1 VPVTHTPALG
11 AISSLSNDAL
21 QVSAAVDPVQALRD
35 ATQALH
41 TLPLA
46 RPADAA
52 QSLRHYHDHLRVLHG
67 WLLDLA
73 PALERSSWGRGHIVA
88 LRADLADAGLAGEP
102 AGQGEPPAGGGTGQ
116 AWGLAYV
123 VEGSQLGGR
132 VLYQRLRRAGVT
144 APLRYLEG
152 RGPGT
157 GAHWNSFLHALRAA
171 LVAPDDVAAACAGAC
186 WAFEDLLARF
196 RRHGWVA

>member
-1 VPVTHTPALG
+1 M
-11 AISSLSNDAL
+11 
-21 QVSAAVDPVQALRD
+21 QALRD

-41 TLPLA
+41 ARLDSQLPLA
-46 RPADAA
+46 QPADASE
-52 QSLRHYHDHLRVLHG
+52 SLRRYHDHLRVLHG
-67 WLLDLA
+67 WLSDLTPLLGGTGAGQDLLA
-73 PALERSSWGRGHIVA
+73 P

-102 AGQGEPPAGGGTGQ
+102 AGLARPPAHTAAA

-132 VLYQRLRRAGVT
+132 VLYQRLRRAGVA

-152 RGPGT
+152 RGSGT
-157 GAHWNSFLHALRAA
+157 GAHWNAFLQALRAA
-171 LVAPDDVAAACAGAC
+171 LARPADASAASAAAC

-196 RRHGWVA
+196 RRHGWAA